1 MKILWKQGIVE
12 LNPRASLVDRIVS
25 HIWWGVQPR
34 EARGSGNDVEDG
46 AECDKGRERETI
58 RGVDRGE
65 NVGDDDVR
73 DTAGGGQEG
82 EGGPAVKRNHEGS
95 GNFGNCVD
103 QDASTMRLKVMTRR
117 NLAVWAVL
125 ATWGIYYFTLQ
136 FHTAQEPRYGD
147 GWLFTVEPSIWLQE
161 YRHVALDYFLSYSWV
176 IIFITVGSLYYL
188 VAITSERDF
197 WRYGLAFWATWLTQ
211 YTLQMFVNL
220 ASPIRDSSTGLV
232 FIREEVFPWSE
243 NLVGMKYG
251 AFPSGHIGVT
261 LLVFMIARDRGAPWI
276 QKAALGCLAIMFWA
290 ILYLGE
296 HYLIDALASAILYPS
311 IYLIMTRKVFP
322 GKRGDRTATMG
333 PG

>member
-12 LNPRASLVDRIVS
+12 LNPHASLVDRIVS

-34 EARGSGNDVEDG
+34 EARGAGNDVDDG
-46 AECDKGRERETI
+46 ADCHKGREREPS
-58 RGVDRGE
+58 REKNGGY
-65 NVGDDDVR
+65 NDVR
-73 DTAGGGQEG
+73 DTAGGDH
-82 EGGPAVKRNHEGS
+82 EGGGEPEDGGNHKDG
-95 GNFGNCVD
+95 GNDEPCVD
-103 QDASTMRLKVMTRR
+103 RDASTMRLKVMTRR

-176 IIFITVGSLYYL
+176 MIFISVGSLYYL

-211 YTLQMFVNL
+211 YTIQMFVNL

-276 QKAALGCLAIMFWA
+276 RKVALGCLAIMFWA

-296 HYLIDALASAILYPS
+296 HYLIDALASAILYPT
-311 IYLIMTRKVFP
+311 IYLVMMRKVFP
-322 GKRGDRTATMG
+322 GKKGDRTATMS